1 MNVYPIF
8 LNNLA
13 GRRCVVV
20 GGDHEAERKAGG
32 LLECDAAVVV
42 ISPDLNEPLRQWA
55 DAGQIAWIPRGYQR
69 GDLHEAFLAIV
80 SEADPATAEAIW
92 EEAQTE
98 KVLLNT
104 MDDVPHCT
112 FVAGSVVRRGPLVV
126 SISTSGCAPVLA
138 VRLRQHLE
146 QTLGPEYEAFLAL
159 SAALRAPLA
168 ARFPDFSER
177 RRRWYALIDSD
188 ILDLLR
194 AGDLDTAH
202 QRIEE
207 IMGVELPISAFPSP
221 DARNSLSGV
230 HPVAG

>member
-8 LNNLA
+8 LNTLT

-20 GGDHEAERKAGG
+20 GGEHEAERKAGG

-42 ISPDLNEPLRQWA
+42 ISPELTEPLRQWA
-55 DAGQIAWIPRGYQR
+55 DAGRIEWIPRGYRR
-69 GDLHEAFLAIV
+69 GDLREAFLAIV
-80 SEADPATAEAIW
+80 SDADEATAEAIW
-92 EEAQTE
+92 QEAQTE

-112 FVAGSVVRRGPLVV
+112 FVAGSVMRRGPLAV

-146 QTLGPEYEAFLAL
+146 QTIGPEYETFLEL
-159 SAALRAPLA
+159 SAALRQPLA
-168 ARFPDFSER
+168 ARYPDFNER
-177 RRRWYALIDSD
+177 RRRWYTLIDSD

-194 AGDLDTAH
+194 DGDLDTAY

-207 IMGVELPISAFPSP
+207 IMGVEVPVSS
-221 DARNSLSGV
+221 RLS
-230 HPVAG
+230 HQIL